1 MQRVCLDQSIL
12 TSSVIGL
19 PSIELNVEIGT
30 QWMLRVMKVDE
41 KIFSMIQSAVQA
53 GRSLVEVCRQ
63 QQVGSVYVLSEFILI
78 VISHIHNG
86 FTSAKLFVLTSTLVV
101 MKVSLNAEMTDENKP
116 KPRQFFENYFGQ
128 CKQMSVNINAL
139 VDFASLQ
146 REALQGLADSK
157 YNAV

>member
-1 MQRVCLDQSIL
+1 MIL
-12 TSSVIGL
+12 
-19 PSIELNVEIGT
+19 
-30 QWMLRVMKVDE
+30 
-41 KIFSMIQSAVQA
+41 
-53 GRSLVEVCRQ
+53 
-63 QQVGSVYVLSEFILI
+63 
-78 VISHIHNG
+78 HIRNS
-86 FTSAKLFVLTSTLVV
+86 FTSAKLFVLTITSTLVV